1 MAEACGC
8 SCVCAHNNST
18 IEFTHENCPCWGE
31 ALWHCRKKSLK
42 TTPSLVWYRRYD
54 FTVSVHKHHLKQKPS
69 MMPPHPMNLSAH
81 IYLWSNLSILICC
94 WSSFQWTP
102 PVLVSWRHRLGM
114 GLSIV
119 DDTATWRK
127 LDSHLICLSFYI
139 HDHSWYDET
148 THSGVANSPLFLQQN
163 VYNLWV
169 AKPNASW
176 KNSLWFLKETHRLSV
191 AESRLRTAIFHVT
204 NKLLCLWP
212 SANEN
217 RSTCCRTTI
226 HQIQIQ
232 PSQKNLS

>member
-1 MAEACGC
+1 MAAWPAWIGHIKSKLCKSLRPVDVRVSAPITTPPSNSHTKIVLVEARHCGI
-8 SCVCAHNNST
+8 A
-18 IEFTHENCPCWGE
+18 G
-31 ALWHCRKKSLK
+31 RKSLK

-69 MMPPHPMNLSAH
+69 MMPPHSMNLSAH

-148 THSGVANSPLFLQQN
+148 PHFLGRQTVLFSCNRMFTIYEL
-163 VYNLWV
+163 
-169 AKPNASW
+169 PNQLTPEKTAFDSW
-176 KNSLWFLKETHRLSV
+176 RKL
-191 AESRLRTAIFHVT
+191 TAF
-204 NKLLCLWP
+204 
-212 SANEN
+212 
-217 RSTCCRTTI
+217 R
-226 HQIQIQ
+226 
-232 PSQKNLS
+232 